1 MFSWYVNLRL
11 KEVLKEF
18 QWYYIPIAGI
28 FTVLIYRMVIRMKY
42 VTEINANSNFWILI
56 NAIFTLLSVS
66 STVYSLA
73 WNVSRSPLHNFFKSK
88 PLTKNEIQTFLSIH
102 IFFEAIIL
110 IVVIWLPLELAFCN
124 SLSTFILMLIIAG
137 ASFLATLFLIFNI
150 SEKTSYLSM
159 PNRLTLNQK
168 KRIRLPFNGL
178 LNKELLIM
186 LRGKIFWIS
195 WMINLFFCG
204 IILILPSNISYYF
217 SAFGS
222 IAIVFFE
229 ISAVT
234 EYYALPIYIME
245 KKFSWLNMTTPY
257 PVKDW
262 KKSKALA
269 TQLFV
274 QATILLLYIPLFFN
288 FGYKAIFTFGFA
300 FGWIYFALSQGM
312 ALKKLPSLVEKFVNS
327 FIGTTLLIVW
337 LIFPVVGFLAAIF
350 SILYFYR
357 ILNNKTEVTMWHD

>member
-1 MFSWYVNLRL
+1 
-11 KEVLKEF
+11 
-18 QWYYIPIAGI
+18 
-28 FTVLIYRMVIRMKY
+28 
-42 VTEINANSNFWILI
+42 
-56 NAIFTLLSVS
+56 
-66 STVYSLA
+66 
-73 WNVSRSPLHNFFKSK
+73 
-88 PLTKNEIQTFLSIH
+88 
-102 IFFEAIIL
+102 
-110 IVVIWLPLELAFCN
+110 
-124 SLSTFILMLIIAG
+124 
-137 ASFLATLFLIFNI
+137 
-150 SEKTSYLSM
+150 
-159 PNRLTLNQK
+159 
-168 KRIRLPFNGL
+168 
-178 LNKELLIM
+178 M

-245 KKFSWLNMTTPY
+245 KKFSWLNMTAPY

-288 FGYKAIFTFGFA
+288 FGYKAIFTFGFV
-300 FGWIYFALSQGM
+300 FGWSYFALSLGM
-312 ALKKLPSLVEKFVNS
+312 TLKRFPSLVIKLVNS
-327 FIGTTLLIVW
+327 FIGTTLLMVW
-337 LIFPVVGFLAAIF
+337 LILPVVGFLAAIF
-350 SILYFYR
+350 SIFYFYR
-357 ILNNKTEVTMWHD
+357 ILNNKTEVTLWND